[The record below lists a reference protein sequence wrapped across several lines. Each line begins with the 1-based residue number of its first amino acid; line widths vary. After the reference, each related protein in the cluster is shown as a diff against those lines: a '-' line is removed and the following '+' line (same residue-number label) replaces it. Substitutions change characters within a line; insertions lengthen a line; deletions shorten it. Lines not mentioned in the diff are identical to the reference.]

1 MIAHNNSCLPPRIED
16 NYILSTKGLVG
27 KANFSRR
34 NRDSHAIT
42 NDGTSDTSSSVKE
55 KKMIRIIKTILNI
68 SVVLAVAL
76 VAQQAVQFK
85 FNKLKDARETASP
98 ITAQMRQTQLDC
110 LARNIYHEAGS
121 EPFEGKVAV
130 AQVTI
135 NRTES
140 GSFPSDICK
149 VVYQKNVVYEKVL
162 CQFSW
167 YCQSPNAMKPM
178 NGPIYTESMEVAK
191 KVLLEGFR
199 LPDLKNALYFHGDY
213 VQPGW
218 NKKPVAKIG
227 RHIFYN

>member
-1 MIAHNNSCLPPRIED
+1 MVTHNNSILPPATED
-16 NYILSTKGLVG
+16 NYILSTKGLVD
-27 KANFSRR
+27 KAYFHRR
-34 NRDSHAIT
+34 NRDSQSII

-55 KKMIRIIKTILNI
+55 KKMIRIIKTVLNFL
-68 SVVLAVAL
+68 VVIAVA
-76 VAQQAVQFK
+76 VAAQQAIYFK
-85 FNKLKDARETASP
+85 FDKLKEARETASP

-149 VVYQKNVVYEKVL
+149 VVYQKNVVYEKVM

-167 YCQSPNAMKPM
+167 YCEGPSAMKPM

-199 LPDLKNALYFHGDY
+199 LPDLKKALYFHGDY
-213 VQPGW
+213 IKPGW

-227 RHIFYN
+227 RHIFYD